1 MPKHIIPI
9 FLSCNKDSAER
20 TIEAVTHIANRA
32 SEAFTYYVHILHTD
46 LPNSLLQRACKMAH
60 KGCFIF
66 FENVGPWL
74 ESARSL
80 FPMPNCYEDPSH
92 FYFYVADMFPE
103 YRKAIYLS
111 TEGASAADI
120 DALYATDLG
129 DCLVGAFPTART
141 AGVELTT
148 DHKEPSSP
156 LLAALYDPSVI
167 LLNCDSLRHN
177 HMSDRFLRATAQS
190 QGKNLPG
197 TVFLSQLCRD
207 RVQCLEKT
215 HVETNHTFQTSP
227 APAV

>member
-1 MPKHIIPI
+1 MPKHISPI

-129 DCLVGAFPTART
+129 DCL
-141 AGVELTT
+141 
-148 DHKEPSSP
+148 
-156 LLAALYDPSVI
+156 